1 MQINR
6 PPFYLALFICGI
18 CLIQIYCQRFLL
30 GYTLIQLIKMEVQ
43 DVLNTDG
50 VVPSFIDA
58 SALVVKRLKQVS
70 DLVDVSFL
78 QLRFLGLN
86 LFR

>member
-1 MQINR
+1 
-6 PPFYLALFICGI
+6 
-18 CLIQIYCQRFLL
+18 
-30 GYTLIQLIKMEVQ
+30 MEVQ

-70 DLVDVSFL
+70 DLVDV
-78 QLRFLGLN
+78 GC
-86 LFR
+86 